1 MIINSKLFNK
11 LKRVITN
18 NHPHLLAALI
28 VAPLIAFTYAV
39 VCLFLNHLFPS
50 LAGSEYTNPYF
61 GTVLASVML
70 FGMNGLDIKYGE
82 KKGLQ
87 MLIKVLFAITS
98 FFGIIVSYAALM
110 SY

>member
-11 LKRVITN
+11 LKRVMTN

-39 VCLFLNHLFPS
+39 VCLIINHLFSS
-50 LAGSEYTNPYF
+50 LAGSDYTNPYF
-61 GTVLASVML
+61 GAVLASVML
-70 FGMNGLDIKYGE
+70 FGMNGLDIKYG
-82 KKGLQ
+82 KKNGVQ
-87 MLIKVLFAITS
+87 ILIKILFAIAS
-98 FFGIIVSYAALM
+98 FLGIIVSYAALM